1 MHVVVAMGGAKNDP
15 GTVAY
20 GLARA
25 WSLAGVPALV
35 IDVDPDGCTLDF
47 RLGNAVS
54 MALDPIS
61 RGLPS
66 LVGGGHPF
74 SVETISDH
82 TYGLDGNSKLWVML
96 GPVHPRGSQIAA
108 EYVFEN
114 LDDLKKLSGNL
125 KVVVNAGRIPTDA
138 PINPAV
144 RPLIDAAEPLLVIDS
159 FSEDDD
165 GETVPSFMGEN
176 PVGEAPK
183 KSLWQSLTSKE
194 KEDGYARAP
203 FPKNDPA
210 AKAEALALRKAQAL
224 EKREEARKQRAKAK
238 ERAAAL
244 RKDAAARKE
253 AAYRKKTKSYELL
266 MVADGNFVR
275 PETVEIRVLSRIP
288 PLPDMR
294 ALAKPRGLLAKRWN
308 AGIGEAVQQI
318 DLMFAPVG
326 QADTEASE
334 KPPGGETPKVVE
346 VQEVTDAA
354 SWWRRRRGRSDVDIV
369 DVEEVEVA
377 AEVQDEEAVQDEAA
391 GVDESAGEETVESA
405 GEEIAVRESRG
416 RGEVKEEKVV
426 PELEEGKA
434 GEQDSGEGAE
444 GEQDAEREGERL
456 EREETEQGRK
466 RSKQERQEAEE
477 RKKAER
483 EQKKLEQEQQKVE
496 QREKAEQER
505 ERVKQERKEVEE
517 RKKAE
522 REQKKLEQE
531 QKKVEQREK
540 AEQER
545 ERVKQERKEAE
556 ERKKAEREQ
565 KKLEQERKKAE
576 QEQQKAERKRKKLEQ
591 ELKKL
596 EQ

>member
-25 WSLAGVPALV
+25 WSLSGVPALV

-108 EYVFEN
+108 EYVFKN
-114 LDDLKKLSGNL
+114 LDDLKELSGNL

-165 GETVPSFMGEN
+165 GETVPSFMGKN
-176 PVGEAPK
+176 PADEEPK
-183 KSLWQSLTSKE
+183 KSLWQSLASKE
-194 KEDGYARAP
+194 KEDGHALAP
-203 FPKNDPA
+203 FDKKDPA
-210 AKAEALALRKAQAL
+210 ARAEALALRKAQAA
-224 EKREEARKQRAKAK
+224 EKKEAARRKRAEAK

-244 RKDAAARKE
+244 RKDAVARKE
-253 AAYRKKTKSYELL
+253 AAYRKKTKSYELV

-308 AGIGEAVQQI
+308 TGIGEAAQQI

-334 KPPGGETPKVVE
+334 RPSGGETPKVVE

-354 SWWRRRRGRSDVDIV
+354 SWWRRRRGRSDVEIV
-369 DVEEVEVA
+369 DVEEVEVS
-377 AEVQDEEAVQDEAA
+377 AEVQDEAA
-391 GVDESAGEETVESA
+391 GEEAAVE
-405 GEEIAVRESRG
+405 G
-416 RGEVKEEKVV
+416 RAAEEKVV
-426 PELEEGKA
+426 RELEEGEAGAQDSEASEA
-434 GEQDSGEGAE
+434 GEQDSEEGEAGEA
-444 GEQDAEREGERL
+444 GEQDVERESERLEQEEASQQKEAERER
-456 EREETEQGRK
+456 
-466 RSKQERQEAEE
+466 
-477 RKKAER
+477 
-483 EQKKLEQEQQKVE
+483 KKLEQEQQKVE

-505 ERVKQERKEVEE
+505 ERVKQERKE
-517 RKKAE
+517 
-522 REQKKLEQE
+522 
-531 QKKVEQREK
+531 
-540 AEQER
+540 
-545 ERVKQERKEAE
+545 AE
-556 ERKKAEREQ
+556 ERKKAEQ
-565 KKLEQERKKAE
+565 K
-576 QEQQKAERKRKKLEQ
+576 QQKAERKRKKLEQ